1 MLMGIPGVLASDL
14 GTADMAEGTTVK
26 ASTEIIMDKGAVSFT
41 DKSTGLS
48 ASTTTTINGVA
59 FVPAK
64 TTEGK
69 ELIWSTAEADPI
81 VKMVYSYDGKTLKE
95 TITLKEDKVLTFPIT
110 LSTYSK
116 LIPWDNGQWKI
127 VATNSFETMKGIVLE
142 KPYGID
148 ANGKRIEMGYTY
160 DKGVLTLV
168 YDRTITEWIEEDKI
182 VIDNKTGKETTE
194 RVWVP
199 KYSQI
204 TYPLVIDPTWVAYS
218 GHWIDNTT
226 NATHTIE
233 MWNATGT
240 TSWTPPAGVTSVE
253 YLVLAGGGGG
263 GMGGVVG
270 GGGGAGALLLN
281 ATGYAVNGSIAV
293 VVGAGGAGGVTNGTT
308 NIPAAETNRG
318 RNGSVSSFSAI
329 SATGGGGGGSG
340 GAAYI
345 NGVGGGSGGGATIS
359 GTVGSGTTGG
369 NNGGAGFTGTAY
381 GCGGGGGA
389 GSAGVSG
396 TSSAGGNGGTGVSS
410 SITGTAVVYAT
421 GGGGAAVAAYTQG
434 VGGSTNI
441 NHNSAVS
448 GSAGESATANSG
460 SGGGSSYGAGP
471 YPNGGAGGSG
481 IVIIKY
487 LTGAVPPI
495 PSFTSNVV
503 SGYAPQAV
511 QFNDTSVTTPTA
523 WNWSYKNVTP
533 GNNTQIW
540 WSQVQNATNTFGV
553 GNWDIRLNVTNAS
566 GSAITGSPY
575 YVNVSPPMVLA
586 NFTCSPLGLTTSD
599 TLSCVDT
606 STTGAATITN
616 WSWTF
621 EDSPTN
627 QTATT
632 QNAAI
637 TYTSDGVWDVT
648 LGVYNATTGWNNR
661 TRSNYVTVSAS
672 GGLSGFNRQDIMMD
686 QIYTLILN
694 VKDSVSLSGIPGATV
709 ATSNGDNLTT
719 SVLGVATIST
729 NYTALIVQVG
739 ASGYL
744 SRTISYV
751 VDRDRTET
759 IYLTPIVVVPTAV
772 PNTNILYTPKQV
784 EVVIVSYDPAGVVVK
799 NASVTLEAVANTLQA
814 DSQLETLYGINP
826 IAANQLMNGTLV
838 MHGLSDSSG
847 GIVFTILQSINY
859 KATVIDPRDGKT
871 YIAMLY
877 PGMDPYTIWIGTS
890 PLAVNTTANT
900 YLNTTKLFVTQPNV
914 ANITMNMQ
922 YQNKLGTT
930 TSVVFT
936 VKYQNNL
943 TTAYQTTIAG
953 FGTSMVYANY
963 TVPNVRGQGYFYL
976 YNATRTT

>member
-1 MLMGIPGVLASDL
+1 MGIPGVVSAAGEL
-14 GTADMAEGTTVK
+14 GTADMVEGTTAK

-41 DKSTGLS
+41 DKSSGLS

-69 ELIWSTAEADPI
+69 ELEWTTGETNIFLQPDPV

-95 TITLKEDKVLTFPIT
+95 IITLKEDRVLTFPIT

-116 LIPWDNGQWKI
+116 LIPWYNGQWKI
-127 VATNSFETMKGIVLE
+127 VASNSFNTMDGIVLE

-148 ANGKRIEMGYTY
+148 ANGKRIEMEYTY

-168 YDRTITEWIEEDKI
+168 YNRVVTEWEAVEKEVI
-182 VIDNKTGKETTE
+182 VIDNKTGLERTE
-194 RVWVP
+194 IEVIYVP
-199 KYSQI
+199 KYSPI
-204 TYPLVIDPTWVAYS
+204 TYPLAIDPTWVAID
-218 GHWIDNTT
+218 GHWIDSTS
-226 NATHTIE
+226 NATHTVE

-240 TSWTPPAGVTSVE
+240 VNWTPPAGVTSAE
-253 YLVLAGGGGG
+253 YLVVAGGGAGGGGEYTSG
-263 GMGGVVG
+263 GGGAGGYKTGTISNLSGAQTVTVGVGGTAGTGIGGNGGNSVFGSNTSTG
-270 GGGGAGALLLN
+270 GGGGA
-281 ATGYAVNGSIAV
+281 TG
-293 VVGAGGAGGVTNGTT
+293 
-308 NIPAAETNRG
+308 
-318 RNGSVSSFSAI
+318 SSPYNQP
-329 SATGGGGGGSG
+329 
-340 GAAYI
+340 GAA
-345 NGVGGGSGGGATIS
+345 GGSGGG
-359 GTVGSGTTGG
+359 GG
-369 NNGGAGFTGTAY
+369 YNAASGGAASPPGQGNA
-381 GCGGGGGA
+381 GGSSLGAGGGGGGA
-389 GSAGVSG
+389 GSTGYTGSISDGSKGGVG
-396 TSSAGGNGGTGVSS
+396 LSS
-410 SITGTAVVYAT
+410 SITGNLVCYAGGGAGSVWGNANATATCGGGYGRWADNSHMT
-421 GGGGAAVAAYTQG
+421 AGTDGLGGGG
-434 VGGSTNI
+434 
-441 NHNSAVS
+441 
-448 GSAGESATANSG
+448 
-460 SGGGSSYGAGP
+460 GGGGDDDAGP
-471 YPNGGAGGSG
+471 PTAGANGGSG

-487 LTGAVPPI
+487 LTPAGPPV

-511 QFNDTSVTTPTA
+511 QFNDTSITTPTA
-523 WNWSYKNVTP
+523 WNWSYANTTP
-533 GNNTQIW
+533 GNGTQIW

-553 GNWDIRLNVTNAS
+553 GNWDIRLNVTNA
-566 GSAITGSPY
+566 TGFATTTSPY
-575 YVNVSPPMVLA
+575 YVNVSPPFILA
-586 NFTCSPLGLTTSD
+586 NFTCSPLALTTSD

-606 STTGAATITN
+606 SIRGGGATITN
-616 WSWTF
+616 WAWTF

-648 LGVYNATTGWNNR
+648 HGVYNATTGWNNR
-661 TRSNYVTVSAS
+661 TRSNYVSVSAS
-672 GGLSGFNRQDIMMD
+672 GAFSGFNRQDIMMD

-694 VKDSVSLSGIPGATV
+694 VKDATTLGGVPGATIM
-709 ATSNGDNLTT
+709 TSNGDNLTT

-729 NYTALIVQVG
+729 NYTALVVQVG

-772 PNTNILYTPKQV
+772 PNTNILYTPKQIELTV
-784 EVVIVSYDPAGVVVK
+784 VSYDPAGVVVK
-799 NASVTLEAVANTLQA
+799 NASVTLAAVANTLQA

-826 IAANQLMNGTLV
+826 IAANQLMNGTLL

-900 YLNTTKLFVTQPNV
+900 YLNTTKLFVTQPDV